1 MTRVKHELE
10 EEEELK
16 EVDAQGMPVFVA
28 RQLSDEVLLARTHP
42 SAHPAATG
50 LARRFESEPPL
61 CSFVRLRGLVSD
73 RRRRRRGRQRCMLW
87 RWLERRWRWLAC
99 RALRGG
105 IALAACAAGDQWQ

>member
-28 RQLSDEVLLARTHP
+28 RQLSDEDQQARTHP
-42 SAHPAATG
+42 PAQPAATG

-73 RRRRRRGRQRCMLW
+73 RRRRRRGRQRCTPSSV
-87 RWLERRWRWLAC
+87 R
-99 RALRGG
+99 
-105 IALAACAAGDQWQ
+105 